1 MFCVHII
8 VYEYR
13 NKREDIYLNEETTT
27 TNDLKCVYV
36 YFQMLRSST
45 IQPTTTVET
54 LVQQDEAVNEKAIW
68 TVFRKMLFFTIM
80 MTVAPLTS
88 FFISKNLIFEGVL
101 NMSDNSSYIY
111 AAGVAVFIVHVI
123 LFAFVYVAFRDDSS
137 SKKTK
142 IDLAKQTT
150 DRKST
155 RLNSSHT

>member
-1 MFCVHII
+1 M
-8 VYEYR
+8 
-13 NKREDIYLNEETTT
+13 
-27 TNDLKCVYV
+27 CVYV

-150 DRKST
+150 GKKD
-155 RLNSSHT
+155 

>member
-150 DRKST
+150 GKKD
-155 RLNSSHT
+155 

>member
-137 SKKTK
+137 SKKTM

-150 DRKST
+150 GKKD
-155 RLNSSHT
+155 

>member
-1 MFCVHII
+1 
-8 VYEYR
+8 
-13 NKREDIYLNEETTT
+13 
-27 TNDLKCVYV
+27 
-36 YFQMLRSST
+36 MLRSST

-150 DRKST
+150 GKKD
-155 RLNSSHT
+155 